1 MLLRRALVIAI
12 RKSGVPGL
20 LLANVGI
27 FAGLHRSKTMRYG
40 NSGFGETLFGVGDG
54 LCLGMIA
61 ICR

>member
-1 MLLRRALVIAI
+1 MVLKRASVIAI
-12 RKSGVPGL
+12 RKSEGPGL

-27 FAGLHRSKTMRYG
+27 FVGLHRSKTMRYG
-40 NSGFGETLFGVGDG
+40 NSGFCETLFGVGDG